1 MSVPREYMQELFRK
15 LVSNESTE
23 QETEAF
29 FQLVKE
35 LPADD
40 ELIAELDA
48 WWDTV
53 EAGETKDLV
62 RERRIWQQVQEKMDP
77 DKYVQAPVHPLYR
90 KRTWNIAAAVTL
102 LIAAGIFLWVRQKPP
117 TEIPLTLAQSL
128 DANIRPG
135 TDGAVLTLA
144 DGRQIVLDS
153 MKNGVIASQQGA
165 EIMLQDGR
173 LAYNA
178 AGEKHDG
185 PAWNT
190 ISTPKG
196 RQFKVLLPDGTQVWL
211 NAASSITYPTYFAGK
226 ERRVMV
232 SGEVFMDVAKNQ
244 QMKFKVKVNNQAV
257 VEVTGTQFN
266 VKAYTDETS
275 MATTLLEG
283 AVKLYNTKDTSC
295 WNCPGSIAMELQADR
310 AVNLT
315 PGQQGLIT
323 DNGKEYAKSKKQSGI
338 IVLKDIDTDKIMAWK
353 NGYFNFTGMSSREA
367 MNQLVRWYN
376 IEVLYERNVPDI
388 EFFGDLRRDMKLVD
402 VLTALEAAGVQ
413 FKVVDGRKLIV
424 LPN

>member
-1 MSVPREYMQELFRK
+1 MSVPREYLQELFRK

-40 ELIAELDA
+40 ELITALDQ

-53 EAGETKDLV
+53 EPGETKDLV
-62 RERRIWQQVQEKMDP
+62 RGRRIWQQVQEKMDP
-77 DKYVQAPVHPLYR
+77 EKFVEAPVHPMYR
-90 KRTWNIAAAVTL
+90 RRSWQIAAAVTI
-102 LIAAGIFLWVRQKPP
+102 LIAAGIFLWIRQKPQP
-117 TEIPLTLAQSL
+117 EMPLTLAQSL
-128 DANIRPG
+128 DASIRPG

-153 MKNGVIASQQGA
+153 MQNGVIASQEGA

-178 AGEKHDG
+178 AGEKQHG

-211 NAASSITYPTYFAGK
+211 NAASSITYPTFFAGH

-232 SGEVFMDVAKNQ
+232 TGEVFMDVAKNPR
-244 QMKFKVKVNNQAV
+244 MKFKVKVNNQAV

-266 VKAYTDETS
+266 VKAYTDESS

-295 WNCPGSIAMELQADR
+295 WNCPGAVATALQPER
-310 AVNLT
+310 AVDLT
-315 PGQQGLIT
+315 PGQQGLIVA
-323 DNGKEYAKSKKQSGI
+323 NGKDYPKSKKQSGI
-338 IVLKDIDTDKIMAWK
+338 IVLNDIDTDKIMAWK

-376 IEVLYERNVPDI
+376 IEVLYEKNVPDI